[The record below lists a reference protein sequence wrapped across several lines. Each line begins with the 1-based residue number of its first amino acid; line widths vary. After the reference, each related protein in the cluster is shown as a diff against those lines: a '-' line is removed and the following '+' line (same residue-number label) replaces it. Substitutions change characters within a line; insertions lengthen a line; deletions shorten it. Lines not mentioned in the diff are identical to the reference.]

1 MCLVT
6 ILIWCMVWKYPLR
19 FYRLSIFYS
28 PNLSFNVWTIYSDVV
43 LPAYF
48 SSFVPAFFFHNP
60 RKYCQHQTFLKDL
73 WIQVLYSDVSP
84 FSIKFWGIVNK
95 ELQFHSFSCWQ
106 WVLSSRVIEDY
117 LLFLCILDTVS
128 SIQQILSI
136 RVCIPLLCTSVFMLP
151 VSHGF
156 SYCQV

>member
-1 MCLVT
+1 
-6 ILIWCMVWKYPLR
+6 MVWKYPLR

-28 PNLSFNVWTIYSDVV
+28 HNLSFNVWTILVWCSTTC
-43 LPAYF
+43 LFFFFCAR
-48 SSFVPAFFFHNP
+48 FFHNP

-95 ELQFHSFSCWQ
+95 ELQFHHFSCWQ

-128 SIQQILSI
+128 SVQQILSI
-136 RVCIPLLCTSVFMLP
+136 RVCIPLLCISIFMLL

-156 SYCQV
+156 SYCLV